1 MGHGIVRPVQVS
13 VRQEGVNVVVVREGR
28 AVFDMPWDAALELAA
43 AILAQA
49 KRAEELAHAE
59 QIAGDQ
65 AILLRLGV
73 PLGLSSRQ
81 DIQAEAQNLAAWD
94 STLRRQIPLKRAKG
108 VTGIRSREVFG
119 TPKVIRSER

>member
-1 MGHGIVRPVQVS
+1 MGRGIVRPVQVS

-73 PLGLSSRQ
+73 PLGLSSRR
-81 DIQAEAQNLAAWD
+81 DIQAEAQQRAAWD
-94 STLRRQIPLKRAKG
+94 SQLRRAIPLKRAKG
-108 VTGIRSREVFG
+108 VAGIRSREVFG
-119 TPKVIRSER
+119 IPKVIRSRR